1 MVNIVPQPKSIN
13 FTGRWFAFDGFSNM
27 PRFLAQT
34 FSIPKGSWTIE
45 KIEKE
50 GCGISIEDGRVK
62 IWGDQNIAYATIIQ
76 LLMQR
81 KDALPETVIEENLRF
96 PFRGYHLDIAR
107 GGVPSVSTFKDI
119 LNWLFLL
126 KYNYFAIYLEDL
138 FPWQKYPQIGSTRG
152 RLLQEE
158 LKEVIE
164 HGRKLGIEV
173 LPSVELAG
181 HMEHILMLP
190 EFSKYSEW
198 HTPREGCLNLSDNE
212 ARQFAYELL
221 EEVLEFFSSKYIH
234 IGGDE
239 TWALGRGKSL
249 DETWTFQGP
258 RLYEDHYRAMIEM
271 VERHGKIP
279 VVWGDMITG
288 MYLRPSERKI
298 WENILKSDILDRVFI
313 ANWDYSAQTKEFFL
327 NKIESFGSQRK
338 DKQIV
343 CPGLSNWNKFYPD
356 FDCAIENMKNFIG
369 AAAQKGLPGFLI
381 TAWGDDGEECLFS
394 FLKPLLLAGMEVAV
408 GSGQWEQ
415 KWISLSGEDEDVLCV
430 RKTFGRPELTNN
442 LKHLLFADFRYYR
455 MNESDKAR
463 IRQVFEEVIQKS
475 SEVSLPEDLGFIR
488 QMVRVCLKRLQGN
501 ITTSDLL
508 ELANAYSR
516 LWLAERKP
524 EGLEIVEGKF
534 WAAAGRVD
542 LGIR

>member
-1 MVNIVPQPKSIN
+1 MVNIVPQPKSIR
-13 FTGRWFAFDGFSNM
+13 FTGQWFAFDGFSNM
-27 PRFLAQT
+27 PCFLAQT
-34 FSIPKGSWTIE
+34 FSIPKGCWTIE
-45 KIEKE
+45 KIDKK
-50 GCGISIEDGRVK
+50 GCGISIEDGKIK

-81 KDALPETVIEENLRF
+81 KDALPEVVIEEDFCF

-138 FPWQKYPQIGSTRG
+138 FSWQKYPQIGSTRG

-158 LKEVIE
+158 LKEIIE

-181 HMEHILMLP
+181 HMEQILMLP

-198 HTPREGCLNLSDNE
+198 HLPREGCLDLSDNE
-212 ARQFAYELL
+212 ARGFAYELL
-221 EEVLEFFSSKYIH
+221 EEVLEFFPSKYIH

-249 DETWTFQGP
+249 DKTWTFQGP
-258 RLYEDHYRAMIEM
+258 MLYEYHYRNMIEM
-271 VERHGKIP
+271 VEKYGKIP
-279 VVWGDMITG
+279 IVWGDMVTG
-288 MYLRPSERKI
+288 MYLRSSERKI
-298 WENILKSDILDRVFI
+298 WESILKSDIWDRVII

-327 NKIESFGSQRK
+327 NKIESFGSQRQ

-343 CPGLSNWNKFYPD
+343 CPGLSNWGRFYPD
-356 FDCAIENMKNFIG
+356 FHCAIENLKNFIG
-369 AAAQKGLPGFLI
+369 AAVHKKLPGFFI

-394 FLKPLLLAGMEVAV
+394 YLKPLLLAGMELAE

-415 KWISLSGEDEDVLCV
+415 KWISLSGEDGNVLRV
-430 RKTFGRPELTNN
+430 RKAFGRAEITNN
-442 LKHLLFADFRYYR
+442 IKHLLFADYWYYR
-455 MNESDKAR
+455 MSESDKTN
-463 IRQVFEEVIQKS
+463 IKQVFEEVTQES
-475 SEVSLPEDLGFIR
+475 SKVNLPEDLWFIR
-488 QMVRVCLKRLQGN
+488 QVLRVCLKRLEGN

-508 ELANAYSR
+508 ELANAYAR
-516 LWLAERKP
+516 LWLAERKS

-534 WAAAGRVD
+534 WSAAGRVD
-542 LGIR
+542 LSIR